1 MLESKKDP
9 ILFMVNNRFAV
20 QASPADIPVFRSEFG
35 LLRTFLVN
43 LSYFNLH
50 LRRKK
55 KYNLKKQICE
65 PQEGGR
71 MKKKILCLTG
81 VILILVAFNSCS
93 SKPEEGLLKRYF
105 NAVSLS
111 DATTMSTMAL
121 NPIKIDF
128 ESWEIV
134 NVSEEEVTAAKLAE
148 LNQKEM
154 ELKKAVEDS
163 VGITYDKGVEL
174 DDAKFEYENARS
186 AAAKR
191 QASAKVNQLEE
202 AYREQRDKHNE
213 VQKEYNEAKN
223 AAAKEEEMTL
233 FSLGAG
239 DLPTVRE
246 FTGDVHK
253 KTVDVKIKTKAGE
266 TKTYRFHIRR
276 DNLRD
281 EGLGLDRRGRWVIVR
296 IELLS

>member
-1 MLESKKDP
+1 
-9 ILFMVNNRFAV
+9 
-20 QASPADIPVFRSEFG
+20 
-35 LLRTFLVN
+35 
-43 LSYFNLH
+43 
-50 LRRKK
+50 
-55 KYNLKKQICE
+55 
-65 PQEGGR
+65 

-93 SKPEEGLLKRYF
+93 SKPEDGLLKRYF

-128 ESWEIV
+128 DSWEIV
-134 NVSEEEVTAAKLAE
+134 NVSEEEVTAANLAE

-191 QASAKVNQLEE
+191 QASAKVDQLEE

-253 KTVDVKIKTKAGE
+253 KTVDVKIKTKSGE